1 MRLSILKCHVAFK
14 GLVLKI
20 IQKKSKSVTQA
31 WKNNKNKI
39 KIKMLGENN
48 RTIYTVKKANQEIN
62 KKLIF
67 DV

>member
-1 MRLSILKCHVAFK
+1 MRLSILKCHVAFE
-14 GLVLKI
+14 GLILKI

-48 RTIYTVKKANQEIN
+48 RTFLTIKKANQEIN